1 MQHTTLNQALIAGN
15 VSLDVW
21 PLGLNIGYNQTA
33 RIVSNGL
40 FVSVCRFENGNYET
54 AISYA
59 SQCIAYQETQDKPP
73 SGAFLAL

>member
-21 PLGLNIGYNQTA
+21 PLCLNLNYNQTA

-40 FVSVCRFENGNYET
+40 FVSVCRFDNGNYET

-59 SQCIAYQETQDKPP
+59 SECEDFTSVIE
-73 SGAFLAL
+73 GI